1 MLGLNMRSGIKVLSD
16 TPGNGPKIDRQHTYF
31 VRLKLWLNK
40 GDPVKW
46 ESPWGLIDRARL
58 EDNGETL
65 IADLRIDRENL
76 MNGLFYGVEG
86 MRIGGTRTL
95 RISPH
100 LAYGERGIPGIIPAN
115 AVIVAEFSVLE
126 ERIFAV

>member
-1 MLGLNMRSGIKVLSD
+1 MRSGIKVLAD
-16 TPGNGPKIDRQHTYF
+16 TPGNGPKIERQRTYF

-65 IADLRIDRENL
+65 ITDLRIDRENL

-86 MRIGGTRTL
+86 MRIGGTRKL

-100 LAYGERGIPGIIPAN
+100 LAYGERGIPGIIPAD
-115 AVIVAEFSVLE
+115 AVIVAEFAVLE

>member
-1 MLGLNMRSGIKVLSD
+1 MRSGIKVLAD
-16 TPGNGPKIDRQHTYF
+16 TPGDGPKIERQHTYY

-65 IADLRIDRENL
+65 ITDLRIDRENL

-86 MRIGGTRTL
+86 MRIGGKRTL

-100 LAYGERGIPGIIPAN
+100 LAYGEHGIPGIIPAD

-126 ERIFAV
+126 ERIFAA

>member
-1 MLGLNMRSGIKVLSD
+1 MRSGIKVLAD
-16 TPGNGPKIDRQHTYF
+16 TPGDGPKIERQHTYY

-40 GDPVKW
+40 GDSVKW

-65 IADLRIDRENL
+65 ITDLRIDRENL

-86 MRIGGTRTL
+86 MRIGGKRTL
-95 RISPH
+95 KISPH
-100 LAYGERGIPGIIPAN
+100 LAYGEHGIPGIIPAD

-126 ERIFAV
+126 ERIFAA

>member
-1 MLGLNMRSGIKVLSD
+1 MRSGIKVLAD
-16 TPGNGPKIDRQHTYF
+16 TPGNGPKVERRHTYF

-65 IADLRIDRENL
+65 ITDLRIDRENL

-86 MRIGGTRTL
+86 MRIGGKRTL
-95 RISPH
+95 KISPH
-100 LAYGERGIPGIIPAN
+100 LAYGEHGIPGIIPAD

-126 ERIFAV
+126 ERIFAA

>member
-1 MLGLNMRSGIKVLSD
+1 MRSGIRVLAD
-16 TPGNGPKIDRQHTYF
+16 TPGNGPEIERQHTYL

-40 GDPVKW
+40 VDPVKW

-58 EDNGETL
+58 EDDGETL
-65 IADLRIDRENL
+65 ISDLRIDRENL

-95 RISPH
+95 KISPH
-100 LAYGERGIPGIIPAN
+100 LAYGKRGIPGVIPAD
-115 AVIVAEFSVLE
+115 AVIIAEFSVLE
-126 ERIFAV
+126 ERVFRT